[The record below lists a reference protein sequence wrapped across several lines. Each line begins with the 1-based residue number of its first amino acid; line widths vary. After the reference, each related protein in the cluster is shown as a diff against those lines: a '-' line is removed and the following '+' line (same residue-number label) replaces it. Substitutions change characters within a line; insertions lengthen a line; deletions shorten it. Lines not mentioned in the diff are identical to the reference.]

1 MTLASEERKVGIVQL
16 VVDAILDNILQNRC
30 PARHLVGLLIDA
42 VLPFDLPNSLAVSL
56 KIIPKHFLTDIE
68 IPNFESIKSLKKL
81 LTIFSVTFSYFF
93 AKFLS

>member
-68 IPNFESIKSLKKL
+68 IPNFESIKSFKKS
-81 LTIFSVTFSYFF
+81 LTIFSVTM
-93 AKFLS
+93 

>member
-68 IPNFESIKSLKKL
+68 IPNFESIKSLKKS

>member
-68 IPNFESIKSLKKL
+68 IPNFESIKSLKKS
-81 LTIFSVTFSYFF
+81 LTIFFRYIFIFF